1 MNDNNNDDAMM
12 DDEGSIDVVR
22 AVELEINALANT
34 PNRQPALSIKKL
46 DRRSFLK
53 LSGIASGSLVL
64 AAIMPGPGATAEDFG
79 NLVGSVELNA
89 FIKVSSEGKIVIYSS
104 NPEMGQGIKTALPMI
119 IAEEMGARWA
129 DVEVLQSD
137 VDESRYGRHGAGG
150 STTIARTFDQMRT
163 MGASAREMFIGA
175 ASLAMEL
182 PREELYAQDSTISHV
197 FSNKSLSFGELAA
210 LAVKQSLPDPKTL
223 IFKDKADYTIIGT
236 SVTGVDNLEIVSGL
250 ALFGIDVRVPE
261 MQYAAYQKCPAFG
274 GKVVSA
280 NLEAIK
286 KLPGITAAFILDGN
300 DNVRELSSGVALVGT
315 STWAVFNAKKKLDI
329 QWDESTA
336 SKDSWTQMVS
346 RAKQIHAQPGTE
358 LITESGDVN
367 ASFSNP
373 AHQTID
379 AFYEYPF
386 VAHLCMEP
394 MNCSAHYK
402 AGSNGEKDTLEL
414 WIPTQAPARAYPVV
428 KSMFDL
434 DQEQVKIHQMRLG
447 GSFGRRVY
455 AEYICEVIAISKQV
469 GVPVKLTWSREDDIQ
484 HDFYRVGGFQS
495 VKGSVDKNGK
505 IVAFE
510 DHFMGMTYKG
520 GRISGSGFRATE
532 FPILNLKNAR
542 ASKTMFDIQTPC
554 GPWRAP
560 GANTT
565 AFVIQSFIH
574 ELAVKAGRDHLEV
587 LLELMGKP
595 QWFDQGNIRSLNTG
609 RATDVIKLAAHKAN
623 WGRPMPKGHGLGLA
637 FHFSHAAH
645 VAEVVE
651 VSVDANKKLKV
662 HNVTV
667 AVDVGPIINMSG
679 ATAQVEG
686 AVIDG
691 LSTMMGQKIT
701 MENGRVEQSNFH
713 DYQVLRIPN
722 APAVD
727 IHFIQSDYSPTGLGE
742 PALPPLAP
750 AVGNAIF
757 AAIGERVRKMPLT
770 DEGFTI

>member
-1 MNDNNNDDAMM
+1 
-12 DDEGSIDVVR
+12 
-22 AVELEINALANT
+22 
-34 PNRQPALSIKKL
+34 
-46 DRRSFLK
+46 
-53 LSGIASGSLVL
+53 
-64 AAIMPGPGATAEDFG
+64 
-79 NLVGSVELNA
+79 
-89 FIKVSSEGKIVIYSS
+89 
-104 NPEMGQGIKTALPMI
+104 
-119 IAEEMGARWA
+119 
-129 DVEVLQSD
+129 
-137 VDESRYGRHGAGG
+137 
-150 STTIARTFDQMRT
+150 
-163 MGASAREMFIGA
+163 
-175 ASLAMEL
+175 
-182 PREELYAQDSTISHV
+182 
-197 FSNKSLSFGELAA
+197 
-210 LAVKQSLPDPKTL
+210 
-223 IFKDKADYTIIGT
+223 
-236 SVTGVDNLEIVSGL
+236 
-250 ALFGIDVRVPE
+250 
-261 MQYAAYQKCPAFG
+261 
-274 GKVVSA
+274 
-280 NLEAIK
+280 
-286 KLPGITAAFILDGN
+286 
-300 DNVRELSSGVALVGT
+300 
-315 STWAVFNAKKKLDI
+315 
-329 QWDESTA
+329 
-336 SKDSWTQMVS
+336 
-346 RAKQIHAQPGTE
+346 
-358 LITESGDVN
+358 
-367 ASFSNP
+367 
-373 AHQTID
+373 
-379 AFYEYPF
+379 
-386 VAHLCMEP
+386 MEP

-414 WIPTQAPARAYPVV
+414 WIPTQAPTRAYPVV

-434 DQEQVKIHQMRLG
+434 EQEQVKIHQMRLG